1 MSAEITKLF
10 KNEIIDSFEL
20 TKSEEGD
27 LFDAYLKNTPVF
39 IRFERDEFMNVTAL
53 GDFFEC
59 SQIKKNFYLI
69 LGLWTDQNLLENE
82 TFKLTKIHVLKIK
95 AEEWR
100 ELFPEHLMKLFKEV
114 QEKGISMEKENYKE
128 FMFLARDRWTQESS
142 NLVEPKFLRLKKKIQ
157 ITCVIRKKAFFDY
170 FLKKYE
176 YKVKMKK

>member
-1 MSAEITKLF
+1 MGVRIYELF
-10 KNEIIDSFEL
+10 KNEIISSFGL
-20 TKSEEGD
+20 TEAEEDD

-39 IRFERDEFMNVTAL
+39 INFERDEFMNVTKL

-59 SQIKKNFYLI
+59 SQIKKDFYLI

-95 AEEWR
+95 AKEWK
-100 ELFPEHLMKLFKEV
+100 ELFPKHLIELFKEV
-114 QEKGISMEKENYKE
+114 QEKGLSMKKEEYKE
-128 FMFLARDRWTQESS
+128 FMFLARERWTQEST
-142 NLVEPKFLRLKKKIQ
+142 NLVEPKFLKLKNKIT
-157 ITCVIRKKAFFDY
+157 ITCVIRKKAFFNY